1 MCEQAALNKR
11 KDMRKEVY
19 DMKVLEIIMPV
30 LVMILLGIWCRKKN
44 VLTQSGIDNACGY
57 FPCAGNSRIYR
68 ENRYTGRNHVCD
80 AADFFFGWIFTK
92 AIIGSTI

>member
-1 MCEQAALNKR
+1 MWLFLLSPVCEQAVLNKR

-44 VLTQSGIDNACGY
+44 VLTQSGIDNIKSLVTNIMLPVAI
-57 FPCAGNSRIYR
+57 FHARA
-68 ENRYTGRNHVCD
+68 TGMTR
-80 AADFFFGWIFTK
+80 FTEDNGAK
-92 AIIGSTI
+92 AIPL

>member
-1 MCEQAALNKR
+1 MCEQAVLNKR

-44 VLTQSGIDNACGY
+44 VLTQSGIDNIKSLVTNIMLPVWQGR
-57 FPCAGNSRIYR
+57 SRKAAISRDIYLKKKKR
-68 ENRYTGRNHVCD
+68 
-80 AADFFFGWIFTK
+80 TK
-92 AIIGSTI
+92 

>member
-1 MCEQAALNKR
+1 MCEQAVLNKR

-44 VLTQSGIDNACGY
+44 VLTQSG
-57 FPCAGNSRIYR
+57 
-68 ENRYTGRNHVCD
+68 RNHVCD
-80 AADFFFGWIFTK
+80 ASDFFFGWIFTET
-92 AIIGSTI
+92 IIGRAI